1 MSDSPIILIAGQEK
15 CGKSSIID
23 VVFKRKSVYKTFFL
37 ISTSSLNKY
46 TSRRN
51 LFMEYNIWELP
62 SDFKEIAKEFANIKS
77 DIKRVKVLIYVISL
91 EVARYGE
98 YYLVEYVH
106 KIQRVPSSQSFWTQ

>member
-1 MSDSPIILIAGQEK
+1 
-15 CGKSSIID
+15 
-23 VVFKRKSVYKTFFL
+23 
-37 ISTSSLNKY
+37 
-46 TSRRN
+46 
-51 LFMEYNIWELP
+51 MEYNIWELP

-106 KIQRVPSSQSFWTQ
+106 KIQRVPSAQSFWTQ

>member
-106 KIQRVPSSQSFWTQ
+106 KI